1 MYPHPAPGPVLK
13 DRWKKNLC
21 MRLNDYIIFRL
32 KRVVGQ
38 PGEPVVQ
45 RVVLQSEGR
54 VCEL

>member
-13 DRWKKNLC
+13 GRWKKNLC